1 MFGNKARAGGKAGLL
16 AALMGFFGAAR
27 GAGRRRP
34 SGNRAAPPHIQQEI
48 QAKAHAKRERK
59 LARPQGW
66 YNG

>member
-1 MFGNKARAGGKAGLL
+1 MFKRSGKNADLL
-16 AALMGFFGAAR
+16 AVLMGFFGSAR
-27 GAGRRRP
+27 GGGKRQP
-34 SGNRAAPPHIQQEI
+34 SGNRAAPPHIQQEV